1 MAGVLHYLLAQ
12 RYWHCPLSMQRRVYE
27 TLSVQSFDC
36 VSGCLLLSTPQQEI
50 SCCGGYCALSSNIPT
65 VWMGCH
71 TALSSK
77 IVFITI
83 TSVYR
88 PLFRATWVNRYQKGK
103 TSLDLNG
110 PLGMAVLSIVWTICK
125 QFAPRSRRITT
136 PTPRHLIFT
145 GKMLFLML
153 NQQCQSS
160 EGIISHFN

>member
-1 MAGVLHYLLAQ
+1 
-12 RYWHCPLSMQRRVYE
+12 
-27 TLSVQSFDC
+27 
-36 VSGCLLLSTPQQEI
+36 
-50 SCCGGYCALSSNIPT
+50 
-65 VWMGCH
+65 MGCH

-88 PLFRATWVNRYQKGK
+88 SLFWATWVNRYQKGK

-136 PTPRHLIFT
+136 PTPHHLIFT